1 MSTELIDGRLVAVI
15 PEQEYL
21 QLRARAENA
30 FRRIA
35 EKAPRTV
42 LTDLTDLVTVMREI
56 EAKLLDDRMG
66 KPDTGWAQ
74 GSMATL
80 A

>member
-1 MSTELIDGRLVAVI
+1 MSAELIDGRLVAVLS
-15 PEQEYL
+15 EQEYL

-30 FRRIA
+30 FRRIE
-35 EKAPRTV
+35 EKAPVAV

-56 EAKLLDDRMG
+56 EARLLDDRLG

-74 GSMATL
+74 GTMATL